1 MSGVGIVALY
11 AALNALLVLGLAY
24 NVGQNRARADALK
37 PGTLGDD
44 ATVRAIRAH
53 GNATEY
59 IPLTILLMLILSLLS
74 TPTLLLHAFGAAF
87 TVGRVLHAYG
97 MTRET
102 HPNAIRFTG
111 NLLTGLV
118 YLFGSIACLYFAISS
133 T

>member
-1 MSGVGIVALY
+1 VGIVAIY
-11 AALNALLVLGLAY
+11 AALNALLVLGLSY

-37 PGTLGDD
+37 PGALGDQT
-44 ATVRAIRAH
+44 TVRAIRAH

-59 IPLTILLMLILSLLS
+59 IPLAILLMLILSLLS
-74 TPTLLLHAFGAAF
+74 APALLLHILGGAF
-87 TVGRVLHAYG
+87 TVGRIAQAYG

-118 YLFGSIACLYFAISS
+118 YAVGSVACLYFALV
-133 T
+133 